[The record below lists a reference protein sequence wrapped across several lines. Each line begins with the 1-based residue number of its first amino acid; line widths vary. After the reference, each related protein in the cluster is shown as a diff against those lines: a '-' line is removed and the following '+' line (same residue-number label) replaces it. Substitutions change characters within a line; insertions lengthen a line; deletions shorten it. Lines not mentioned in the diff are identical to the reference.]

1 MGATPPE
8 STTPSPGP
16 TSSIDRA
23 FRLLQLVAA
32 SDDALGVRELG
43 RRSDLPRST
52 VSRLA
57 SQLVDLGM
65 LRRNA
70 DGTLASG
77 PGLATLVP
85 AGEAPRAGL
94 EDRLRPL
101 LVECVQRFGE
111 SAALTVDTPTGA
123 HYLTHVPGPS
133 AVQVP
138 DPTGERLP
146 FHVVAPG
153 LALMATW
160 SDQRHRSYVTGPL
173 AQPTPLTIT
182 DPAELADHRD
192 TTTAAGFAWSDQALD
207 LEVNG
212 LAVVVTDTDPHAAI
226 SLYGPAYRLNPA
238 DRPDLGAELKDLVDR
253 RAPDLLAL

>member
-1 MGATPPE
+1 MTSPPGP
-8 STTPSPGP
+8 STTP
-16 TSSIDRA
+16 TSAIDRA
-23 FRLLQLVAA
+23 FHLLQLVAA
-32 SDDALGVRELG
+32 DGAPVGVRELG

-57 SQLVDLGM
+57 SQLVELGM
-65 LRRNA
+65 LRRHH
-70 DGTLASG
+70 DGTLSSG
-77 PGLATLVP
+77 PALATLVP
-85 AGEAPRAGL
+85 AGEGPRAGL

-111 SAALTVDTPTGA
+111 SAALTVDTTTGA
-123 HYLTHVPGPS
+123 HYLAHVPGPS

-160 SDQRHRSYVTGPL
+160 PERRHRSYIAGIL
-173 AQPTPLTIT
+173 ASPTALTIT
-182 DPAELADHRD
+182 DPVDLSRMRN
-192 TTTAAGFAWSDQALD
+192 TTIETGYAWADQALD

-212 LAVVVTDTDPHAAI
+212 VAVIVDDTEPRAAI
-226 SLYGPAYRLNPA
+226 SLYGPAYRLNPQ
-238 DRPDLGAELKDLVDR
+238 DRPDLGTELRDLVDR